1 MSKIANNVTE
11 LVGNTPLVRINTFG
25 EGATILAKAE
35 FLNPGHS
42 IKDRV
47 ALNMIKTAFADGRLN
62 KNSVIIEP
70 TSGNTGVGLAMI
82 GAQMGLKVIL
92 TMPSSMSVERQKL
105 LRAFGA
111 TLVLT
116 DPKYGMKG
124 AVDKANELAAQN
136 ENSFI
141 AGQFENP
148 ANPEAHRAT
157 TAREIWEQTDGN
169 VDIVVAGFGTGGTI
183 SGIASELKKYNSNLK
198 VVAVEPAASPLLTK
212 GVAGPHAIQGI
223 GANFVPANLDKNII
237 DEFMAIANDDAT
249 ASAKKLA
256 QEEGLLVGISAG
268 ANVFA
273 ASLLAARP
281 QNAGKVIVT
290 VLPDTGERYLSTGIY
305 D

>member
-42 IKDRV
+42 IKDRI
-47 ALNMIKTAFADGRLN
+47 ALNMIKTAFADGRLTRE
-62 KNSVIIEP
+62 SVIIEP

-124 AVDKANELAAQN
+124 AVDKANELAAEH

-157 TAREIWEQTDGN
+157 TAREIWEQTEGK

-183 SGIASELKKYNSNLK
+183 SGIAGELKKYNSNLK
-198 VVAVEPAASPLLTK
+198 AVAVEPAASPLLTK

-223 GANFVPANLDKNII
+223 GANFVPKNLDRSII
-237 DEFMAIANDDAT
+237 DEFIAVANDDAT
-249 ASAKKLA
+249 ASAKQLA
-256 QEEGLLVGISAG
+256 QKEGLLVGISAG

-281 QNAGKVIVT
+281 QNVGKVIVT